1 MVKIAVA
8 GGSGPVAREIIDVL
22 VSRGE
27 GKHEVVVLSR
37 KAPADGEALEGTT
50 WVTVDYE
57 DKSSLVKALQ
67 GVDTVLSFI
76 AVHLDPDSSI
86 AKRIIDAAVDA
97 GVKRFAPSE
106 WSAYVDSTT
115 SLSKIDLLPWYAG
128 KGVIRQYLADLNK
141 DKKANFPPSPF
152 VIEYTLFQVG
162 AFADYLATPYQTA
175 KYVEPNMTWWD
186 MEKGRILAIDPPKET
201 VTLTTVKDIANVVA
215 LAIEY
220 KGEWPVIGGIHGTT
234 VTSAEVIALGEK
246 LRGKKFAVETLSA
259 DDLRAGVWKGSWL
272 PILNMPSITEAER
285 LQFSQFV
292 TGACLLSNLEASWTA
307 SDEWN
312 KLLPDYKFA
321 NLEEFLAEVW
331 TGKP

>member
-1 MVKIAVA
+1 MVKIAIA

-22 VSRGE
+22 VSRGK

-76 AVHLDPDSSI
+76 AVHLDPDSSV

-106 WSAYVDSTT
+106 WSA
-115 SLSKIDLLPWYAG
+115 SKIDLLPWYAG

-141 DKKANFPPSPF
+141 DKK

-162 AFADYLATPYQTA
+162 AFANYLATPYKTA

-186 MEKGRILAIDPPKET
+186 IEKGRVLAIDPPKET
-201 VTLTTVKDIANVVA
+201 VTLTTVKDVANVVA

-220 KGEWPVIGGIHGTT
+220 QGEWPVIGGIQGTT

-246 LRGKKFAVETLSA
+246 LRGKKFTIETLSA

-321 NLEEFLAEVW
+321 NLEEFLTEVW